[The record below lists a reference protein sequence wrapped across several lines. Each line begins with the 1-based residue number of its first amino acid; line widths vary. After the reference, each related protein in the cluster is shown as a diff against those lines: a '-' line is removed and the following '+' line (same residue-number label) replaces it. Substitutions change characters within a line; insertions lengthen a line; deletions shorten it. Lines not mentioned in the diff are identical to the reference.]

1 MGINEKAAYIKGMID
16 GMDLDKNDKTV
27 RVLNAVVDLL
37 SEVTEK
43 VSDLNNA
50 YDELCEQVDEIDE
63 DLASIEEDY
72 YEDFEDD
79 DDDYVDEDDN
89 FYEVTCP
96 SCGETTYMD
105 ENTLLE
111 GSISCPS
118 AVKNLSSIIPTSM
131 IQMMIAPIVTM
142 MRTRSNS
149 LTLLRTK

>member
-96 SCGETTYMD
+96 SCGETTYMY
-105 ENTLLE
+105 ENTLAQ
-111 GSISCPS
+111 S